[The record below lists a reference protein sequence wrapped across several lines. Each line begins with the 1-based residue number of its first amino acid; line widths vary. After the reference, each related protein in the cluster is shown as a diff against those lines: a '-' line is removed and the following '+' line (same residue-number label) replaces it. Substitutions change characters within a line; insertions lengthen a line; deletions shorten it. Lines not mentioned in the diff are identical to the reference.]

1 MIDFTAAARKIARE
15 CPGLRARQASRM
27 LTRVYDDA
35 LRPLGLQMPQL
46 SLLVATAMFGE
57 NGASMGDLALA
68 LVMDRTTVSRNVG
81 PLEKSGLL
89 RVARSPRDA
98 RVRIVLLSPAGERA
112 LVAALPLWEAG
123 HARIREVL
131 GAKTTVAMREQLSGV
146 VAHAADFG
154 ELEDASK

>member
-1 MIDFTAAARKIARE
+1 
-15 CPGLRARQASRM
+15 M

-57 NGASMGDLALA
+57 NGAPMGDLALA

-81 PLEKSGLL
+81 PLEKSGLI

-98 RVRIVLLSPAGERA
+98 RVRVVLLSPAGERA

-131 GAKTTVAMREQLSGV
+131 GAKSMVAMRDQLSGV

-154 ELEDASK
+154 GVEDASK